1 MQRPY
6 LSLMRV
12 ASLIISAAPLLVLL
26 GCANEEVFLAVD
38 HAKCRQLGFT
48 PGGAEYNSCISQ
60 VARRRTNL
68 AAAPEPLKEDY
79 TAAVPTVR
87 AKPPAH

>member
-1 MQRPY
+1 
-6 LSLMRV
+6 MRV

-26 GCANEEVFLAVD
+26 GCANEEAFLAVD

-48 PGGAEYNSCISQ
+48 PGGAEYNTCISQ
-60 VARRRTNL
+60 VARKRTNL

-87 AKPPAH
+87 AEPPAH